1 MTNMPFEAWRKEL
14 SKIQTEIDELDEA
27 FWDKYS
33 NDEVEPEVFKEAEI
47 EHLKER
53 RLLVLKLQDHAKTPV
68 EDSHGK

>member
-27 FWDKYS
+27 FWNKYS
-33 NDEVEPEVFKEAEI
+33 DDEVDPEVFKKAES

-53 RLLVLKLQDHAKTPV
+53 QVLVLKLQDHAKTPV
-68 EDSHGK
+68 EDIHRE